1 MTGLGSL
8 TWNEVAERAATSLLV
23 VPVGS
28 TEQHG
33 PHLPLS
39 TDTAVATALA
49 WRLARARPDAVV
61 APAVP
66 YGSSGEHAGF
76 AGTLSIGQEAL
87 AQLIVELGRSADAFA
102 GLLIVSG
109 HGGNTEPLAAA
120 VATLTGEGRPVRM
133 WSPHPFPDDAA
144 RFDAHAGR
152 VETSLLLA
160 LRPGSVR
167 TGRIEPGT
175 TSPVRELATALRTGG
190 VAAVSANGVLGD
202 PTAASAADGHRLLE
216 RWTTDLM
223 ASVAG
228 WP

>member
-1 MTGLGSL
+1 MTALGSL
-8 TWNEVAERAATSLLV
+8 TWAEVAERAATTLLV

-39 TDTAVATALA
+39 TDTDVATALA
-49 WRLARARPDAVV
+49 RRLAQARVDALV

-66 YGSSGEHAGF
+66 YGSSGEHAAF
-76 AGTLSIGQEAL
+76 AGTLSIGQDAL
-87 AQLIVELGRSADAFA
+87 ARLIVELGRSADAFA

-109 HGGNTEPLAAA
+109 HGGNAEPLTAA
-120 VATLTGEGRPVRM
+120 VATLTGEGRRVRM
-133 WSPHPFPDDAA
+133 WSPHPVPDDPA
-144 RFDAHAGR
+144 RFDAHAGW

-160 LRPGSVR
+160 LSPDSVR
-167 TGRIEPGT
+167 TERLEPGT
-175 TSPVRELATALRTGG
+175 TTPVRELAAALRSGG
-190 VAAVSANGVLGD
+190 VAAVSANGILGD
-202 PTAASAADGHRLLE
+202 PTTASADDGHRLLD
-216 RWTTDLM
+216 RWSRDLA

>member
-1 MTGLGSL
+1 MTSLGSL
-8 TWNEVAERAATSLLV
+8 TWAEVAERSATTLLV
-23 VPVGS
+23 LPVGS

-39 TDTAVATALA
+39 TDTEVATALA
-49 WRLARARPDAVV
+49 GRLAQARPDAVV

-76 AGTLSIGQEAL
+76 PGTLSIGQDAL
-87 AQLIVELGRSADAFA
+87 AQLIIELGRSADAFA

-109 HGGNTEPLAAA
+109 HGGNAEPLAAA
-120 VATLTGEGRPVRM
+120 VATLTGEGRAVRM
-133 WSPHPFPDDAA
+133 WSPRPLPDDAA
-144 RFDAHAGR
+144 RFDAHAGW
-152 VETSLLLA
+152 VETSLVLA
-160 LRPGSVR
+160 LRPDSVR
-167 TGRIEPGT
+167 TGRMEPGVT
-175 TSPVRELATALRTGG
+175 TAVRELATVLRTGG

-202 PTAASAADGHRLLE
+202 PTTASADDGHRLLDH
-216 RWTTDLM
+216 WSSDLA

>member
-1 MTGLGSL
+1 VPGLGSL
-8 TWNEVAERAATSLLV
+8 TWAEVAKRAPPLLV
-23 VPVGS
+23 LPVGS

-49 WRLARARPDAVV
+49 ERLARARADTLV
-61 APAVP
+61 APAIP

-76 AGTLSIGQEAL
+76 PGTLSIGQAAL
-87 AQLIVELGRSADAFA
+87 TRMVVELGRSADAFA

-109 HGGNTEPLAAA
+109 HGGNAEPLAAA
-120 VATLTGEGRPVRM
+120 VATLTTEGRHVRM
-133 WSPHPFPDDAA
+133 WSPHPLDGDDA
-144 RFDAHAGR
+144 RFDAHAGW

-160 LRPGSVR
+160 LWPQSVR
-167 TGRIEPGT
+167 TGRMKPGA
-175 TSPVRELATALRTGG
+175 TSPVRELAAALRTGG
-190 VAAVSANGVLGD
+190 VAAVSGTGVLGD
-202 PTAASAADGHRLLE
+202 PTTASAGDGHRLLE
-216 RWTTDLM
+216 RWSDDLV

>member
-1 MTGLGSL
+1 MTSLGSL
-8 TWNEVAERAATSLLV
+8 TWAEVAERSATTLLV
-23 VPVGS
+23 LPVGS

-39 TDTAVATALA
+39 TDTEVATALA
-49 WRLARARPDAVV
+49 GRLSQARPDAVV

-76 AGTLSIGQEAL
+76 PGTLSIGQDAL
-87 AQLIVELGRSADAFA
+87 AQLIIELGRSADAFA

-109 HGGNTEPLAAA
+109 HGGNAEPLAAA
-120 VATLTGEGRPVRM
+120 VATLTGEGRTVRM
-133 WSPHPFPDDAA
+133 WSPRPLADDAA
-144 RFDAHAGR
+144 RFDAHAGW

-160 LRPGSVR
+160 LCPDSVR
-167 TGRIEPGT
+167 TGRMEPGVT
-175 TSPVRELATALRTGG
+175 TPVRELATVLRAGG
-190 VAAVSANGVLGD
+190 VAAVSANGILGD
-202 PTAASAADGHRLLE
+202 PTTASADDGHRLLD
-216 RWTTDLM
+216 RWSADLA